1 MILVMPGD
9 DMETDQSKD
18 VLKPKDNAMASI
30 KKDVKVLMTMT
41 WGIYQL
47 FMLKFNVYRSDF
59 I

>member
-1 MILVMPGD
+1 LILVMPGD

-18 VLKPKDNAMASI
+18 VLKHKDNAMASI

-47 FMLKFNVYRSDF
+47 FMLKFNVYRLDF